1 MNGRERSIHMS
12 NDLMDPN
19 PDADARAEAQ
29 GFDVR
34 RLRHA
39 VNLVRKGCAG
49 ESDHPS
55 YPGAVV
61 LIMRHGVEV
70 VHAAFGFRSYDESAE
85 PMTCDT
91 IFDVASMS
99 KPMAT
104 ATAVLKLVEMGEVA
118 LDDPIG
124 RYMPGVGGAGAGAGM
139 GAGADITIMSLLTHT
154 SGLPASIPVFA
165 GAESRDDCVRAAR
178 SVIPESAA
186 GSKVQYSCMGFIL
199 LALLVEAVTGE
210 NLNVFARREIFDKL
224 GMKDTGYYTVE
235 RFAERA
241 RVAPTESRDTC
252 EKGEELW
259 AWLSKTGR
267 FLDLHTERRVAWG
280 AVHDENALALGGVSG
295 NAGVFSTAVDIA
307 KFGQMYLGSGSYR
320 GVRVLS
326 PSTVALATRNFTAGM
341 GDNRGLGW
349 QLKGP
354 NTSFGSLISDRAY
367 GHTGFTGTVLW
378 IDPDLGLIVVL
389 LTNRVHETRENQA
402 LVELRPRFLNAV
414 VAAVDR

>member
-1 MNGRERSIHMS
+1 MS
-12 NDLMDPN
+12 DDLMYPN
-19 PDADARAEAQ
+19 PEAAAQADARAEAQ
-29 GFDVR
+29 GFDAN

-39 VNLVRKGCAG
+39 LDLVRKGCAG

-61 LIMRHGVEV
+61 MIMRHGVEV
-70 VHAAFGFRSYDESAE
+70 VHEAFGFRSFDESAQ

-104 ATAVLKLVEMGEVA
+104 ATAVLRLVEMGEVN

-124 RYMPGVGGAGAGAGM
+124 RYVPGLGAALAGAN
-139 GAGADITIMSLLTHT
+139 ITVTRLLTHT
-154 SGLPASIPVFA
+154 SGLPPSIPVYR
-165 GAESRDDCVRAAR
+165 GAENRDDCVRAAR
-178 SVIPESAA
+178 SVLPEYAA
-186 GSKVQYSCMGFIL
+186 GSKVEYSCMGFIL

-210 NLNVFARREIFDKL
+210 SLNVFARREIFDKL
-224 GMKDTGYYTVE
+224 EMRETGYYTVE

-241 RVAPTESRDTC
+241 RVAPTERRTWF

-259 AWLSKTGR
+259 AWLNKTGQ
-267 FLDLHTERRVAWG
+267 FLDLHTERQVAWG

-295 NAGVFSTAVDIA
+295 NAGVFSTAADVA
-307 KFGQMYLGSGSYR
+307 KFGQMYLGNGSYR

-326 PSTVALATRNFTAGM
+326 PSTVELATRNFTAGM

-354 NTSFGSLISDRAY
+354 NTSFGSLISGRAY

-378 IDPDLGLIVVL
+378 IDPERELIVVL

-402 LVELRPRFLNAV
+402 LVDLRPRFLNAV
-414 VAAVDR
+414 AAAVNK

>member
-1 MNGRERSIHMS
+1 MNGGERSIQMS
-12 NDLMDPN
+12 TDLMYLSPE
-19 PDADARAEAQ
+19 ADARAEAQ

-39 VNLVRKGCAG
+39 VDLIKGGCAG

-61 LIMRHGVEV
+61 LIVRHGVEV
-70 VHAAFGFRSYDESAE
+70 VHAAFGFRSYDESAL

-99 KPMAT
+99 KPIAT
-104 ATAVLKLVEMGEVA
+104 ATAVLRLVEMGEVN

-124 RYMPGVGGAGAGAGM
+124 RYMPGLGSSDAGNG
-139 GAGADITIMSLLTHT
+139 ITLMNLLTHT
-154 SGLPASIPVFA
+154 SGLPASIPVYK
-165 GAESRDDCVRAAR
+165 GAENRDDCVRIAR
-178 SVIPESAA
+178 SALPDYAA
-186 GSKVQYSCMGFIL
+186 GSKVEYSCMGFIL

-210 NLNVFARREIFDKL
+210 SLNVFIRRELFDRL
-224 GMKDTGYYTVE
+224 AMKDTGYYTVE

-241 RVAPTESRDTC
+241 RVAPTESRSSC
-252 EKGEELW
+252 ERGEELW
-259 AWLSKTGR
+259 AWLNKTGQ
-267 FLDLHTERRVAWG
+267 FLDLHTQRRVAWG

-307 KFGQMYLGSGSYR
+307 KFGQMYLGGGSYR
-320 GVRVLS
+320 EVRVLS
-326 PSTVALATRNFTAGM
+326 PSTVELATRNFTTGM

-378 IDPDLGLIVVL
+378 IDPERELIVVL

-402 LVELRPRFLNAV
+402 LVDLRPRFLNAV
-414 VAAVDR
+414 AAAVNI

>member
-1 MNGRERSIHMS
+1 MNGRERSIQMS
-12 NDLMDPN
+12 SDVMYPT
-19 PDADARAEAQ
+19 PEADARAEAQ

-39 VNLVRKGCAG
+39 VDLIKRGCAG

-61 LIMRHGVEV
+61 LIIRHGVEV
-70 VHAAFGFRSYDESAE
+70 VHAAFGFRSYDESALS
-85 PMTCDT
+85 MTCDT

-99 KPMAT
+99 KPIAT
-104 ATAVLKLVEMGEVA
+104 ATAVLRLVEMGEVN

-124 RYMPGVGGAGAGAGM
+124 RYMPGV
-139 GAGADITIMSLLTHT
+139 AGADITVMSLLTHT
-154 SGLPASIPVFA
+154 SGLPASISVFK
-165 GAESRDDCVRAAR
+165 GAESRDDCVRIAR
-178 SVIPESAA
+178 SALPEYAA
-186 GSKVQYSCMGFIL
+186 GSKVEYSCMGFIL

-210 NLNVFARREIFDKL
+210 SLNVFARREVFDKL

-241 RVAPTESRDTC
+241 RVAPTESRASC

-259 AWLSKTGR
+259 AWLSKTGK

-295 NAGVFSTAVDIA
+295 NAGVFSTAGDIA
-307 KFGQMYLGSGSYR
+307 KFGQMYLEHGSYR

-326 PSTVALATRNFTAGM
+326 PATVDLATRNFTAGM

-367 GHTGFTGTVLW
+367 GHTGFTGTALW
-378 IDPDLGLIVVL
+378 VDPDRELIVVL

>member
-1 MNGRERSIHMS
+1 MLGRRKATNGGERIIQIPT
-12 NDLMDPN
+12 DLMYPG

-39 VNLVRKGCAG
+39 VDLIKRRCAG

-61 LIMRHGVEV
+61 LIMRHGVEA
-70 VHAAFGFRSYDESAE
+70 VHEAFGFRSYDESSL
-85 PMTCDT
+85 PMTRDT

-99 KPMAT
+99 KPIAT
-104 ATAVLKLVEMGEVA
+104 ATAVLRLVELGEVN
-118 LDDPIG
+118 LYDPIG
-124 RYMPGVGGAGAGAGM
+124 RYVPGVA
-139 GAGADITIMSLLTHT
+139 ADTTIMNLLTHT
-154 SGLPASIPVFA
+154 SGLPPSISVFA
-165 GAESRDDCVRAAR
+165 GAENRDDCVRIACSAP
-178 SVIPESAA
+178 PEYAA
-186 GSKVQYSCMGFIL
+186 GSKVEYSCMGFIL
-199 LALLVEAVTGE
+199 LALLVETVTGE
-210 NLNVFARREIFDKL
+210 NLDVFARREVFDKL

-241 RVAPTESRDTC
+241 RVAPTESRSSC
-252 EKGEELW
+252 ERGEELW
-259 AWLSKTGR
+259 AWLSKTGQ

-295 NAGVFSTAVDIA
+295 NAGVFSTAADIA
-307 KFGQMYLGSGSYR
+307 KFAQMYLGNGSYH

-326 PSTVALATRNFTAGM
+326 PATVELATHNFTAGM

-378 IDPDLGLIVVL
+378 VDPDRELIVVL

>member
-1 MNGRERSIHMS
+1 MS
-12 NDLMDPN
+12 NDLICTN
-19 PDADARAEAQ
+19 PEADARAEAQ
-29 GFDVR
+29 GFDAR

-39 VNLVRKGCAG
+39 VGLIRRGCAG

-55 YPGAVV
+55 YPGAVA

-70 VHAAFGFRSYDESAE
+70 VHAAFGFRSYDRSAL

-91 IFDVASMS
+91 IFDVASMT
-99 KPMAT
+99 KPIAT
-104 ATAVLKLVEMGEVA
+104 ATAVLRLVEMGEVN

-124 RYMPGVGGAGAGAGM
+124 RYMPGVASDGV
-139 GAGADITIMSLLTHT
+139 GAGADITVMNLLTHT
-154 SGLPASIPVFA
+154 SGLPASTSVFK
-165 GAESRDDCVRAAR
+165 GAESRDDCVRIAR
-178 SVIPESAA
+178 SVLPEYAA
-186 GSKVQYSCMGFIL
+186 GSKVEYSCVGFIL

-210 NLNVFARREIFDKL
+210 SLNVFARREIFDKL

-235 RFAERA
+235 RFADRA
-241 RVAPTESRDTC
+241 RVAPTESRSSC

-259 AWLSKTGR
+259 AWLNRTGQ

-307 KFGQMYLGSGSYR
+307 KFGQMYLGGGSYR

-326 PSTVALATRNFTAGM
+326 PATVELATRNFTAGM

-378 IDPDLGLIVVL
+378 IDPERELVVVL

-402 LVELRPRFLNAV
+402 LVDLRPRILNAV
-414 VAAVDR
+414 AAAVNR